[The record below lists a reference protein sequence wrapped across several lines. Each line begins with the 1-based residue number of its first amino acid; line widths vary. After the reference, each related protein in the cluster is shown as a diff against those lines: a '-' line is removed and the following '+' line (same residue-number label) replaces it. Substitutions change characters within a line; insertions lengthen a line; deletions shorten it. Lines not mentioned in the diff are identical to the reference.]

1 MVKTTTCDQVNI
13 GESATEPLS
22 DSGGA
27 LGQLMVSLGDRR
39 ESIAKRSTM
48 DCQYS
53 DGYDHR
59 GIISATTA
67 ANDVSACLFTLSHS
81 PMSALERK
89 LFRFDRRDVEPSTM
103 PIHPREVFEPLA
115 VVPH

>member
-1 MVKTTTCDQVNI
+1 MVKTTTCDQVKI

-27 LGQLMVSLGDRR
+27 LGQLMVSLSDRR
-39 ESIAKRSTM
+39 ESIAKRSTT

-67 ANDVSACLFTLSHS
+67 ANDVSACLSRFLILLCQLWSANSSGSIGGTLNQV
-81 PMSALERK
+81 PCP
-89 LFRFDRRDVEPSTM
+89 F
-103 PIHPREVFEPLA
+103 IHVKSSNL
-115 VVPH
+115 